1 MWDQR
6 TKGYIPQISL
16 FFNKNIQNEPDKND
30 VTMKSRVN
38 EGNRIEGIAIAGQP
52 FDSDLEPEFLI
63 GYMKT

>member
-1 MWDQR
+1 MLQMNPPKNLSPHVQKVAMWDQR

-38 EGNRIEGIAIAGQP
+38 
-52 FDSDLEPEFLI
+52 
-63 GYMKT
+63 

>member
-6 TKGYIPQISL
+6 TQGYIPQISL

-30 VTMKSRVN
+30 VTMKSR
-38 EGNRIEGIAIAGQP
+38 IEGIAVAGQP
-52 FDSDLEPEFLI
+52 FDSDLEPEFLT